1 MNYHTYIPLTAHIST
16 GINSI
21 RYGSA
26 IALCGII
33 AAFAVHQVFWW
44 LQKRATSRN
53 RNSTI
58 SCSLL
63 AQQTPGHCNNRGFRL
78 DLGNVHH
85 RSRDHP
91 RGVRAARFGGIFRCG
106 GGRFVR
112 QPLQQVDGIAD
123 RDRPRRRDH
132 PGARGLGTLC
142 HPVHRHP
149 HGHHPKLK
157 GVEQRHRQLRPAG
170 RQAGDQDPD
179 LGRIRQRHH
188 ARLRAV
194 CRRGDRDPVPADWM
208 PTCGSDQVGR

>member
-1 MNYHTYIPLTAHIST
+1 MAS
-16 GINSI
+16 
-21 RYGSA
+21 YGSA
-26 IALCGII
+26 IVLCGII
-33 AAFAVHQVFWW
+33 AAFAVHQVFRW
-44 LQKRATSRN
+44 LQKRADLHGIETR
-53 RNSTI
+53 RYRA
-58 SCSLL
+58 LL
-63 AQQTPGHCNNRGFRL
+63 ARQTPGHCNNRGFRL
-78 DLGNVHH
+78 DLGNVHR

-91 RGVRAARFGGIFRCG
+91 RGVRAARFGAIFRCG

-112 QPLQQVDGIAD
+112 QPLRQVDGIAD
-123 RDRPRRRDH
+123 LPRRPDH

-142 HPVHRHP
+142 HLVHRHP
-149 HGHHPKLK
+149 HGHHPELK

-170 RQAGDQDPD
+170 RQVGDQDPD

>member
-91 RGVRAARFGGIFRCG
+91 RGVRAACFGGIFRCG
-106 GGRFVR
+106 WSLRSSTSTAGGWHRR
-112 QPLQQVDGIAD
+112 PTSTTGSSGCSRSRHALSSGSSPSSWSPSQTQRCRAASSSTTPCRTSSWRSGSRSRPHTAATSRASTSGLQKRGSRSRSRRLDVHM
-123 RDRPRRRDH
+123 RD
-132 PGARGLGTLC
+132 
-142 HPVHRHP
+142 
-149 HGHHPKLK
+149 
-157 GVEQRHRQLRPAG
+157 
-170 RQAGDQDPD
+170 
-179 LGRIRQRHH
+179 
-188 ARLRAV
+188 
-194 CRRGDRDPVPADWM
+194 
-208 PTCGSDQVGR
+208 

>member
-78 DLGNVHH
+78 DLGNVH
-85 RSRDHP
+85 RRFRDHP
-91 RGVRAARFGGIFRCG
+91 RGVCAARFGGIFRCG
-106 GGRFVR
+106 SGRFVR
-112 QPLQQVDGIAD
+112 QPTAGGWHRRPGPTSTIGSSGCSRSRHDMSSGSSPSSWSPSRTQRCRAASSSTTPCQTSSWRSGSRSRPHTAATSRASTSGLLQKRGSRSRSRRLDVHM
-123 RDRPRRRDH
+123 RD
-132 PGARGLGTLC
+132 
-142 HPVHRHP
+142 
-149 HGHHPKLK
+149 
-157 GVEQRHRQLRPAG
+157 
-170 RQAGDQDPD
+170 
-179 LGRIRQRHH
+179 
-188 ARLRAV
+188 
-194 CRRGDRDPVPADWM
+194 
-208 PTCGSDQVGR
+208 